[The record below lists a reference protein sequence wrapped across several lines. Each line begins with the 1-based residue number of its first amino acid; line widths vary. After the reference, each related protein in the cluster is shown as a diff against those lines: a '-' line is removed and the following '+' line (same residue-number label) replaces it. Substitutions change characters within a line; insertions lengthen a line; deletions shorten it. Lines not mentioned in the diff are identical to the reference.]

1 MHDKN
6 VMLCDDY
13 FLNRGYQKYE
23 RTQFQKPDDMYMYNF
38 QNDLMIK
45 TVRNILLMYIK
56 YQMIGCQDA
65 RKTKSG
71 TSHFT
76 MSILVSY
83 IRKIL
88 MQQLIWNSFQTGQLN
103 R

>member
-38 QNDLMIK
+38 QKRFDDKNGK
-45 TVRNILLMYIK
+45 KYIK

-71 TSHFT
+71 TSHFI

>member
-38 QNDLMIK
+38 QKRFDDKNGK
-45 TVRNILLMYIK
+45 K
-56 YQMIGCQDA
+56 YFINVHKISNEWMPG
-65 RKTKSG
+65 REKTKSG
-71 TSHFT
+71 TSHFI

>member
-38 QNDLMIK
+38 QKRFDDKNGKKYFINVHKISNEWDSRTREK
-45 TVRNILLMYIK
+45 QRVVQAILL
-56 YQMIGCQDA
+56 
-65 RKTKSG
+65 
-71 TSHFT
+71 
-76 MSILVSY
+76 
-83 IRKIL
+83 
-88 MQQLIWNSFQTGQLN
+88 
-103 R
+103 